1 MVGEPLASDPPV
13 RSPTSA
19 DVLDAL
25 YQLEEVSRIFR
36 RGSTEVRAVDAVDVV
51 IEPGEFVAV
60 QGPSG
65 SGKSTL
71 LQLLGALDRPTSGT
85 VRFAGKA
92 LEGMSDKELTELRR
106 DDVGFVFQQFNLIPT
121 LTAAENVEA
130 ALAPTGR
137 DRGDRRARADE
148 VLGQVGLGARR
159 EHLPSRLSGGEQQ
172 RVAIARALANGPQVI
187 LADEPTGNL
196 DSQTADEVVRLLGRL
211 CEGEGVTVVLV
222 THDENVARR
231 ARRRLIMAD
240 GRLTAS
246 PWSKRPR
253 PRRTRPLR
261 APDR

>member
-1 MVGEPLASDPPV
+1 M
-13 RSPTSA
+13 
-19 DVLDAL
+19 DAL
-25 YQLEEVSRIFR
+25 YELDAVSRVFR
-36 RGSTEVRAVDAVDVV
+36 RGSTEVRAVDGVDLV

-71 LQLLGALDRPTSGT
+71 LQLLGALDRPTNGS

-130 ALAPTGR
+130 ALAPRGL
-137 DRGDRRARADE
+137 DRADRRARADD
-148 VLGQVGLGARR
+148 VLGQVGLAERR

-196 DSQTADEVVRLLGRL
+196 DSRTADEVVRLLGRL
-211 CEGEGVTVVLV
+211 CADEGVTVVLV
-222 THDENVARR
+222 THDENIARH
-231 ARRRLIMAD
+231 APRRLTMAD
-240 GRLTAS
+240 GGLEVS
-246 PWSKRPR
+246 PFAKRQR
-253 PRRTRPLR
+253 QNQSSRRTRPLR
-261 APDR
+261 APGR